1 MDKEQKKW
9 IFILIILIL
18 ILLNVAILINE
29 IKLIAGDT
37 KNESSN
43 EVTTTNETN
52 ATKTEI
58 EKHIEKQEEN
68 VRVQYYV
75 ANFLGFIENQDYEG
89 AYNLLNEDFKKA
101 NFDSVEKFKDFCKI
115 YPEKNTVCKYSGF
128 DRIGA
133 SVYVITVTIQQLENT
148 NFKTVQQN
156 FVIRENDYND
166 FKVSLQMDYHYLD
179 SEGNVIQ

>member
-29 IKLIAGDT
+29 IKLIKGE
-37 KNESSN
+37 KPEEVSN
-43 EVTTTNETN
+43 EVTTNTATNET
-52 ATKTEI
+52 KTDL

-68 VRVQYYV
+68 VRVQYYISQ
-75 ANFLGFIENQDYEG
+75 FLELIGNQDYEK
-89 AYNLLNEDFKKA
+89 AYSLLNEDFKNT
-101 NFDSVEKFKDFCKI
+101 NFNTIEKFKEFCKI
-115 YPEKNTVCKYSGF
+115 YPEKDVVCKYSGF
-128 DRIGA
+128 DRIG
-133 SVYVITVTIQQLENT
+133 SSLYVMTVTINQLGDT
-148 NFKTVQQN
+148 GYKSVKQN

-166 FKVSLQMDYHYLD
+166 YKVSLQMDYSFVD